1 MNPSSLSHVDA
12 HLRSLTDRIA
22 EPNAIS
28 LLEQEQIAR
37 WNDTTKPYPSC
48 RLHELFEDQ
57 VRKNPAAIAIE
68 HGPTKLTYA
77 ELNARSNRLAR
88 YLQSLGIG
96 PSIPVAIGLQPSTE
110 FAVSLLATLKAG
122 GACVPLDPS
131 YPLQRL
137 QLMLADVKA
146 PVFLTQNGLFGEV
159 APTGTKTI
167 FLNSLVAVLRG
178 DANEENLP
186 EPPAPNSAAYI
197 IYTSGSTGTPKGV
210 VLGHHGLVNHSYAS
224 LGLYGLNNQ
233 DRVLQFSSISFDI
246 AIEEIFPTLAA
257 GGVLVFRPSNF
268 SLGFAEF
275 TDFVNREAITVLDL
289 PTAYWHEWTNY
300 LHENPS
306 AVLPGKLRLVIVGG
320 EKVTSAGLARWQ
332 ERVGA
337 KVRWINTYGPSEASV
352 IATAFEPD
360 AAEPAPPVVPIGR
373 PIANTRIYLLRSQ
386 VDDLSGKTEFQLVPI
401 GAPGELF
408 IGGDGVALGYL
419 NRPDL
424 SAEKFISDPFSSDPT
439 ARMYRTGDM
448 ARYQEDAQLE
458 FLGRKD
464 DQVKIRGFRVEPGE
478 IEDVLARHGDIAEA
492 AIVTQ
497 EDMQGDKRLAAYIVL
512 AHGSNLNREALR
524 CYLRQRVPDYMIPS
538 SIVTLDAMPKTPNG
552 KIDRRALINQKL
564 SSESTSLPS
573 NEHDL
578 QGKILL
584 IWQDLL
590 GRTVSATD
598 NFFELGGHS
607 LLAARMMHRV
617 GQLVHRELP
626 LAILLQAQTAK
637 QLTAAIESDELTTFW
652 SSVVS
657 MQPEGNESPFFCIH
671 GVGGNIVGF
680 RDLSRHMAPDHP
692 FYGLQARGL
701 DGAHPCLTS
710 VESMA
715 RQYLSDIRAIQP
727 NGPYFLGGYS
737 FGGLVAYE
745 MARQLTAGGEQVAFL
760 ALFDTAPGHIKPATA
775 SLLKSLGRPTPKFLF
790 FDLPR
795 GVYKGV
801 RRRVRA
807 LRVPHTLKKVFF
819 ANTRAAEKYALQPY
833 QGKITLFRAAQ
844 KSLRSVENPYA
855 AWHDFALGGLEFQDI
870 PGDHYGVL
878 VEPQVQVLAERLKK
892 CLEAASVVADYTVAG
907 NLGLQSI
914 PRQ

>member
-1 MNPSSLSHVDA
+1 MNPSSLSRVDA
-12 HLRSLTDRIA
+12 DLRSQTDRIA

-131 YPLQRL
+131 YPSQRL

-167 FLNSLVAVLRG
+167 FLDSLFAVLRG
-178 DANEENLP
+178 DANGENLT
-186 EPPAPNSAAYI
+186 EPPSTNSAAYI

-210 VLGHHGLVNHSYAS
+210 VLGHHGLVNHSHAS
-224 LGLYGLNNQ
+224 LGLYGLTNL

-246 AIEEIFPTLAA
+246 AIEEIFPTWAA
-257 GGVLVFRPSNF
+257 GGVLVFKPSNF

-275 TDFVNREAITVLDL
+275 TDFVNREEITVLDL
-289 PTAYWHEWTNY
+289 PTAYWHEWTNF
-300 LHENPS
+300 LHENS
-306 AVLPGKLRLVIVGG
+306 RTALPGKLRLVIVGG
-320 EKVTSAGLARWQ
+320 EKVTASGLARWQ
-332 ERVGA
+332 EKVGTT
-337 KVRWINTYGPSEASV
+337 VRWINTYGPSEASV
-352 IATAFEPD
+352 IATAFKPD
-360 AAEPAPPVVPIGR
+360 VAAPAPPVVPIGR
-373 PIANTRIYLLRSQ
+373 PIANTRVYLLSSQ
-386 VDDLSGKTEFQLVPI
+386 VDERSGKTEFKSVPI

-419 NRPDL
+419 DRPGL
-424 SAEKFISDPFSSDPT
+424 SAEKFVSDPFSPDPT

-448 ARYQEDAQLE
+448 ARYQEDGQLE

-478 IEDVLARHGDIAEA
+478 IEDVLARHGDVAEA

-512 AHGSNLNREALR
+512 AHGSNLNSEALR
-524 CYLRQRVPDYMIPS
+524 SYLRQRVPDYMVPS
-538 SIVTLDAMPKTPNG
+538 SILILDAMPKTPNG
-552 KIDRRALINQKL
+552 KIDRRALINLRQ
-564 SSESTSLPS
+564 SGASTLASC
-573 NEHDL
+573 EQDL
-578 QGKILL
+578 QAKILQ

-617 GQLVHRELP
+617 GQLVHRSLP
-626 LAILLQAQTAK
+626 LAILLQAPTVEELA
-637 QLTAAIESDELTTFW
+637 AAIEDGSLTTFW
-652 SSVVS
+652 SSVVP
-657 MQPEGNESPFFCIH
+657 MQPKGNESPFFCIH

-701 DGAHPCLTS
+701 DGAYPCLTS
-710 VESMA
+710 VEAMA
-715 RQYLSDIRAIQP
+715 NQYLSDIRTIQAS
-727 NGPYFLGGYS
+727 GPYFLGGYS

-745 MARQLTAGGEQVAFL
+745 MARQLTARGEQVAFL

-855 AWHDFALGGLEFQDI
+855 AWHDFAQGGLEFQDI

-878 VEPQVQVLAERLKK
+878 VEPQVQVLAERLKT
-892 CLEAASVVADYTVAG
+892 CLEAAAVAANYAVAD
-907 NLGLQSI
+907 NL
-914 PRQ
+914 